1 MARDTLHTKCRLCR
15 REGVKLYLKGA
26 RCLSSKCPIEKK
38 GAVPPGMHGLKR
50 ARRASSYGIQLRA
63 KQKVKRFYGVLERQM
78 KNYYKQSKDL
88 PGLLGHNLL
97 IQLETRLD
105 NIITLAGFCPS
116 RSAAKQIISH
126 KKIIVNGKAQNV
138 SSYQVKIND
147 IISFKPSKKL
157 DDMDIPFKD
166 KDFKA
171 PSWMELTKNQYSV
184 KIVNLPTR
192 QDIQTDFDENLII
205 EFYSR

>member
-50 ARRASSYGIQLRA
+50 TSRPSSYGIQLRA

-78 KNYYKQSKDL
+78 KKYYTQAKDMT
-88 PGLLGHNLL
+88 GLLGENMLF
-97 IQLETRLD
+97 QLEIRLD
-105 NIITLAGFCPS
+105 NVVTQAGFGPS
-116 RSAAKQIISH
+116 RSAAKQLISH
-126 KKIIVNGKAQNV
+126 KKIMVNGQVLNV

-147 IISFKPSKKL
+147 VISLKPSKKL
-157 DDMDIPFKD
+157 DGMDFPFKD
-166 KDFKA
+166 KDFKT
-171 PSWMELTKNQYSV
+171 PSWMVLTKDQHSV
-184 KIVNLPTR
+184 KIVNMPKR
-192 QDIQTDFDENLII
+192 QEISQDFEENLII